1 MRRTPLL
8 LLVALVATLPGCAR
22 DSTKWPSLAPRPG
35 EIAPLVPR
43 TPLGACAGCGADIT
57 AAAAAAEEPPPPAP
71 LPVPADVTPRLD
83 AVAKALATIAA
94 DYPAQLAI
102 TEKAVA
108 AGKAGGD
115 AEIEA
120 ELQRSRLE
128 AVFLS
133 LSAQSQ
139 TLDGI
144 SDDLIGKAGAEPYAA
159 RVSTLRAEIARL
171 AAVRDAA
178 GL

>member
-1 MRRTPLL
+1 MRRPALL
-8 LLVALVATLPGCAR
+8 LLGALVATLPACSQ

-43 TPLGACAGCGADIT
+43 TPLGACAGCGADVFP
-57 AAAAAAEEPPPPAP
+57 AESAPPPPPAP
-71 LPVPADVTPRLD
+71 QPVPADVAPRLD
-83 AVAKALATIAA
+83 AVAKVLATIAA

-102 TEKAVA
+102 TDKAVA

-115 AEIEA
+115 AEVEA
-120 ELQRSRLE
+120 EVQRSRLE
-128 AVFLS
+128 AIFLP
-133 LSAQSQ
+133 LSAQGQ
-139 TLDGI
+139 ALDAI

-159 RVSTLRAEIARL
+159 RVTALRAEIARL

>member
-8 LLVALVATLPGCAR
+8 LLVALAATLPGCAR

-43 TPLGACAGCGADIT
+43 TPLGACAGCGADVA
-57 AAAAAAEEPPPPAP
+57 AAAAAAEPPPPAP
-71 LPVPADVTPRLD
+71 QPVPADVTPRLD
-83 AVAKALATIAA
+83 AVAKALAVIAA

-133 LSAQSQ
+133 LSAQGQ
-139 TLDGI
+139 ALDGV
-144 SDDLIGKAGAEPYAA
+144 SDDLIGKAGAEPFTA
-159 RVSTLRAEIARL
+159 RVTVLRAEIARL
-171 AAVRDAA
+171 SAVRDAA

>member
-1 MRRTPLL
+1 MRRAAL
-8 LLVALVATLPGCAR
+8 LLVALAAALPACSQ

-43 TPLGACAGCGADIT
+43 TPLGPCAGCGADVFP
-57 AAAAAAEEPPPPAP
+57 AEPAPPPPP
-71 LPVPADVTPRLD
+71 PPQPVPADVTSRLD
-83 AVAKALATIAA
+83 AVAKALAGISA

-102 TEKAVA
+102 TQKAVA

-115 AEIEA
+115 AEVEA
-120 ELQRSRLE
+120 EVQRSRLE
-128 AVFLS
+128 AIFLP
-133 LSAQSQ
+133 LSDQGQA
-139 TLDGI
+139 LDAI
-144 SDDLIGKAGAEPYAA
+144 SDDLIGKAGAEPYVA
-159 RVSTLRAEIARL
+159 RVTALRADIAKL

>member
-1 MRRTPLL
+1 MPMRRTPLL
-8 LLVALVATLPGCAR
+8 LLVALAATLPGCAR

-43 TPLGACAGCGADIT
+43 TPLGACAGCGADV
-57 AAAAAAEEPPPPAP
+57 AAAAAEPPPPAP
-71 LPVPADVTPRLD
+71 QPVPADVTPRLD

-139 TLDGI
+139 VIDGI